1 MISTAFV
8 LWVLAGASLK
18 VVQKLSRAPP
28 FSHTNQH
35 GGASP
40 PNTDSLNRKDEW
52 LVKQGA
58 QAPCSLFAFVITLIA
73 LSNLSLVV

>member
-18 VVQKLSRAPP
+18 VVQKLSRSRP
-28 FSHTNQH
+28 FSLKNQYC
-35 GGASP
+35 GASRR
-40 PNTDSLNRKDEW
+40 NTDSLNRKDEW